1 MLAIALSLEGWSRK
15 PRLRGKAKPAPP
27 SSEVA
32 EEERANESN
41 GSMIEVRHD
50 PLRRDVRAYC

>member
-15 PRLRGKAKPAPP
+15 PRLRGKAEPAPP

-32 EEERANESN
+32 EEERANVV
-41 GSMIEVRHD
+41 MAV
-50 PLRRDVRAYC
+50 

>member
-15 PRLRGKAKPAPP
+15 PRLRGKAEPAPP

-32 EEERANESN
+32 EEERANVVMQYERS
-41 GSMIEVRHD
+41 
-50 PLRRDVRAYC
+50 PP